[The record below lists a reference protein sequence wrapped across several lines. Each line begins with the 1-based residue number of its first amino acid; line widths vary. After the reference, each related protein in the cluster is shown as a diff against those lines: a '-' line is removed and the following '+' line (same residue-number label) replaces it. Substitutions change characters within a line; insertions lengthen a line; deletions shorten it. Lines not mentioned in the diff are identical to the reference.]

1 MKYVHRKQGFDQAR
15 LSILKKLKEDM
26 KGLNK
31 MKDIKK
37 DDLRKA
43 EDYMKRVS
51 LEDARLEF

>member
-1 MKYVHRKQGFDQAR
+1 MFDQAR
-15 LSILKKLKEDM
+15 LSNLKKLKKDM
-26 KGLNK
+26 EGLSK

-37 DDLRKA
+37 DDLRKT